1 MNMSAML
8 ALQVLVMF
16 LLVGIGYAMF
26 RAGKITME
34 GNRVIGNI
42 LIYLSLPA
50 VIVKS
55 LMVSRTA
62 AHTEALVWGT
72 AVALLLL
79 VVAAVVA
86 RIVCGRDA
94 IGNFAATFSNPS
106 FFGIPLVVAT
116 VGAKSVFYNVPFI
129 ALMNIGQWTYGV
141 SLITREQGEP
151 APSAR
156 DVAHSI
162 VTAPFMIAA
171 LIGIVLYA
179 TQLPLPGV
187 VGTCLDDVAALNT
200 PLAMFMIGVYLA
212 QTDLRRMFTRVAN
225 YRVSLARIVV
235 SPLASLALLSVLPI
249 PSYQMR
255 MALLIAAACPVGANV
270 AVYAQLHDADY
281 AYAVETVVI
290 SVLLSIATVPAVVGI
305 ANAVWV

>member
-1 MNMSAML
+1 MNMSAVL

-34 GNRVIGNI
+34 GNKVIGNI

-50 VIVKS
+50 VIIKS
-55 LMVSRTA
+55 LIIERTPEHTA
-62 AHTEALVWGT
+62 ALVEGT

-79 VVAAVVA
+79 VLAALVA
-86 RIVCGRDA
+86 RLVCGKDA

-116 VGAKSVFYNVPFI
+116 VGSQSVFYNVGFI
-129 ALMNIGQWTYGV
+129 ALMNIGQWTYGLG
-141 SLITREQGEP
+141 LILHEKGEP
-151 APSAR
+151 LPTVK
-156 DVAHSI
+156 DVLHSI
-162 VTAPFMIAA
+162 MTAPFMIAA

-179 TQLPLPGV
+179 TQIALPSV
-187 VGTCLDDVAALNT
+187 ITTCLDDVAALNT

-212 QTDLRRMFTRVAN
+212 QTNVKQMFTRIAN
-225 YRVSLARIVV
+225 YRVALARIVL
-235 SPLASLALLSVLPI
+235 SPLASLALLTLLPI
-249 PSYQMR
+249 PSYEMR
-255 MALLIAAACPVGANV
+255 IALLIAASCPVGANV
-270 AVYAQLHDADY
+270 AIYAQLHDADY

-290 SVLLSIATVPAVVGI
+290 SVLLSILTVPAVVGL
-305 ANAVWV
+305 ANAIWL